1 MKNIKQIFLML
12 LFFVV
17 ILCYQLIV
25 PFNNEII
32 NSIIFSFVPSLFPC
46 LLLINIILENDTLI
60 FIYNKLRI
68 NVITRFIFV
77 LILIFLSTI
86 IGMPS
91 LQLILKKLLDYKII
105 DKKDYNNF
113 IISFGT
119 ISFPFLY
126 GVCLINYEK
135 NICLRIIIFFYF
147 SNLINLFILGFKI
160 NNYEI
165 IIKDKPLLNSLNRSI
180 KISIKTM
187 CIIVSTIFLFSLFLF
202 LEEKIKIPY
211 RYLIEGLIEFSYPCY
226 KASKLKTIS
235 GELIVLFI
243 SLFPSLSIIFQSKII
258 NNELNI
264 KKYIF
269 NRLLISFFS
278 VSFYFFFF

>member
-278 VSFYFFFF
+278 VSLYFFFF

>member
-17 ILCYQLIV
+17 ILCYQLII

-165 IIKDKPLLNSLNRSI
+165 IIKDKPLLNSLNHSI

-278 VSFYFFFF
+278 VSLYFFFF